1 MRIGRIFSFDQRE
14 KEIYAEFLKNAEC
27 MLAGVKFLEK
37 SILERRGKE
46 HDKHVSKVIE
56 YEKICD
62 VKTFHIIEEI
72 LKVKHSHSRY
82 ELLRLNLS
90 IEKVAKAIE
99 ATGHR
104 VRMSNGIRFPDYL
117 NQGLG
122 EMAKATVK
130 TVEALKRA
138 LQEMPR
144 DYEKTLKYAEK
155 VHEFEE
161 EMDDV
166 RRNSCNEFIHSKT
179 KMSIQQYYIWHEI
192 VSKMESVADSCDET
206 ANIIRRILAA
216 KE

>member
-14 KEIYAEFLKNAEC
+14 KEIYGEFLKNAEC
-27 MLAGVKFLEK
+27 MLAGVRFLEK
-37 SILERRGKE
+37 SILERRGRE

-62 VKTFHIIEEI
+62 VQTFHITEEI
-72 LKVKHSHSRY
+72 LKISHSHSRY
-82 ELLRLNLS
+82 ELLRLNQS
-90 IEKVAKAIE
+90 IEKVSKAIE

-104 VRMSNGIRFPDYL
+104 VRMSHGIHFPDYL
-117 NQGLG
+117 NIGLG

-130 TVEALKRA
+130 TVKALKRT

-144 DYEKTLKYAEK
+144 DSEKTLKYAEQ

-161 EMDDV
+161 EMDEV
-166 RRNSCNEFIHSKT
+166 RRNSCSEFIHSKT
-179 KMSIQQYYIWHEI
+179 KISIQKYYIWQEI

-206 ANIIRRILAA
+206 ANIIKRILAA